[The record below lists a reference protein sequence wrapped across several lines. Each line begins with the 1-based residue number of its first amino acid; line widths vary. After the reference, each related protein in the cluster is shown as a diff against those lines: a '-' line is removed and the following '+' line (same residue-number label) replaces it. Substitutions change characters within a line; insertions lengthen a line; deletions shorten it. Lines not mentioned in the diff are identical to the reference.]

1 MIPGAYGDAVAMGP
15 HQALLFP
22 SLTEALKEEKTVCQT
37 GKDGYIWFDYFSI
50 PQMIFPQTDEG
61 KASGAKME
69 GTLANLGKAVS
80 SIPEYV
86 AACEVMLALTPWC
99 DHADKGDVCDLRT
112 WRERGWCR
120 MEFQAQVMSLS
131 SLIPGMIAPVL
142 VAKGPNP
149 HELAY
154 TVPFDAFK
162 LHVGE
167 GTFTCCEFNHKMQG
181 VDIPCDKVRRH
192 AKAYEWHTNGIRR
205 HTEAGSVVWTIN

>member
-1 MIPGAYGDAVAMGP
+1 
-15 HQALLFP
+15 
-22 SLTEALKEEKTVCQT
+22 
-37 GKDGYIWFDYFSI
+37 
-50 PQMIFPQTDEG
+50 
-61 KASGAKME
+61 
-69 GTLANLGKAVS
+69 
-80 SIPEYV
+80 
-86 AACEVMLALTPWC
+86 
-99 DHADKGDVCDLRT
+99 
-112 WRERGWCR
+112 

-181 VDIPCDKVRRH
+181 VDIPCDKV
-192 AKAYEWHTNGIRR
+192 AWCGPS
-205 HTEAGSVVWTIN
+205 TEGCTVSCGRLRVFGLFN